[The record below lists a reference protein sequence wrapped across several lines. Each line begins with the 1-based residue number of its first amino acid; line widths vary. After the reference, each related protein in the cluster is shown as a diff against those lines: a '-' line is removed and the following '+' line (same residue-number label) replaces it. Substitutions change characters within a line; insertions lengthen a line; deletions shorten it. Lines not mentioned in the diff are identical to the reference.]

1 MEKNFLFLD
10 LQDSLN
16 NIRNSLGNNV
26 SVENIINYNINN
38 NQNIIPSN
46 NNISNSADNDDNIAI
61 NLQLYNNMIDSFN
74 LLRHHIIANN
84 FSIENIIDKL
94 NHFKWNNKCVYLND
108 TCYICMDNFTNNDK
122 CIKLKCSHIYHLD
135 CIKKWIERSHNSK
148 CVICKT

>member
-1 MEKNFLFLD
+1 MEKNFHFLE
-10 LQDSLN
+10 LQDAFN
-16 NIRNSLGNNV
+16 NIRNSLDNNI
-26 SVENIINYNINN
+26 SVENIIDYNINN
-38 NQNIIPSN
+38 TQNVNSSN
-46 NNISNSADNDDNIAI
+46 NNNSNSADNDDNIAI
-61 NLQLYNNMIDSFN
+61 NLQLYNNMIDAFY
-74 LLRHHIIANN
+74 LLRQQVIANN

-94 NHFKWNNKCVYLND
+94 NHFKWDKKYIYLND